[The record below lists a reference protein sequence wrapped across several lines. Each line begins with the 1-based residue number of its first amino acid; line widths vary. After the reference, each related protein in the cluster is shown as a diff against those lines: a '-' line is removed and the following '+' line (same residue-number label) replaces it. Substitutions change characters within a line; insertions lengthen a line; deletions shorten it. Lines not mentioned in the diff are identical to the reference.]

1 MNREIPGFYYDP
13 EKKKYFQI
21 QKNHVASGSSG
32 SSYSNDAIKKKEQD
46 EKKKKDRAQLENR
59 IRKERVQKAGFYNHA
74 FNNVALSLG
83 LPAVSTPVRLD
94 QQARTYASQLEKKRL
109 WKISSAIR
117 RSVNPTSIREVVR
130 HPSNGNIFISG
141 QQGSAGIVFINYSRP
156 DSRGSE
162 WSYREST
169 QEALGNASMVTSMTL
184 SPADYMLFTIDA
196 TQDGF
201 PSLYPRKIVEDDLL
215 HFRDMLPFSGQPK
228 IRMNSTVFCSAACPT
243 KDRALFAIGTS
254 GGVATLEGELDRW
267 TVSNKP
273 FPRGGD
279 NDFARRADSS
289 HACVT
294 AVDWLSTNVIAA
306 GMRDSTVILHDLRTF
321 YSATRLQH
329 PETVSKIVRV
339 SEHCLAVAGPSK
351 LQLYDIRFA
360 PNGLQRKPNPM
371 SSSHTATR
379 PYLSMQN
386 YSPNTVP
393 GFDVSPELSLLASA
407 SDKKVQLFSL
417 RSGTEVSSPLT
428 EYEYSHQVSCVR
440 FEDSEKVSARGPR
453 APSLLVC
460 AGTVV
465 DQWAW

>member
-46 EKKKKDRAQLENR
+46 KKKKKDRAQLDNR
-59 IRKERVQKAGFYNHA
+59 IKKERVQKAGFYNHA

-109 WKISSAIR
+109 WTISPAIR

-141 QQGSAGIVFINYSRP
+141 QQGSAGIVFVNYSRS
-156 DSRGSE
+156 DSKGSE
-162 WSYREST
+162 WSYKEST

-201 PSLYPRKIVEDDLL
+201 PSLCPRKIVEDDLL
-215 HFRDMLPFSGQPK
+215 HFRDMLPFSGQPM

-254 GGVATLEGELDRW
+254 RGVATLEGELDRW

-273 FPRGGD
+273 FPQGAD

-306 GMRDSTVILHDLRTF
+306 GMRDSTVILHDLRSF
-321 YSATRLQH
+321 YSASRLQH

-351 LQLYDIRFA
+351 ADVEFTYGYTPIPVDAELFA
-360 PNGLQRKPNPM
+360 EHGPWVR
-371 SSSHTATR
+371 S
-379 PYLSMQN
+379 
-386 YSPNTVP
+386 
-393 GFDVSPELSLLASA
+393 

-417 RSGTEVSSPLT
+417 RTGTEVSSPLT